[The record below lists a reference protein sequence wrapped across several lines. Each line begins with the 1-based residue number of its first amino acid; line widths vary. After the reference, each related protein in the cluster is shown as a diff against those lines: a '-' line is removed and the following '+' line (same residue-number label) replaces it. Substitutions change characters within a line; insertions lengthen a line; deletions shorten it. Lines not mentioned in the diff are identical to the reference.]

1 MGIDRDDEDEGTN
14 DGNNKAITVTDQVT
28 ETPSVDEE
36 GDDIDDDDVSIVQRS
51 ERQRK
56 NQLISMITS
65 SQSELDGERL
75 LLSINDEPWDYDEE
89 KEKKVWYDACD
100 DEIAS
105 IIKNRTWEL
114 VDLPIG
120 AKAIVL

>member
-14 DGNNKAITVTDQVT
+14 DGNNKAIAVTDQVT

-65 SQSELDGERL
+65 S
-75 LLSINDEPWDYDEE
+75 
-89 KEKKVWYDACD
+89 
-100 DEIAS
+100 
-105 IIKNRTWEL
+105 
-114 VDLPIG
+114 
-120 AKAIVL
+120 

>member
-65 SQSELDGERL
+65 S
-75 LLSINDEPWDYDEE
+75 
-89 KEKKVWYDACD
+89 
-100 DEIAS
+100 
-105 IIKNRTWEL
+105 
-114 VDLPIG
+114 
-120 AKAIVL
+120 